1 MILRL
6 LLALLLLAGAAGCQ
20 SGDTSKTETAANE
33 TAVTDTTATEATE
46 GGETTEGTAV
56 DENEVTTESGLKY
69 VDYTVGD
76 GASPKEGDM
85 VVVHYSGFLTDG
97 TKFDSSVDRG
107 QPFQFK
113 IGVGQVIKGWDEGV
127 MSMKV
132 GGKRKLIIPPELGYG
147 ARGAGGV
154 IPPNATLLF
163 DVELLDIK

>member
-6 LLALLLLAGAAGCQ
+6 LLALMLLAGVAGCQ
-20 SGDTSKTETAANE
+20 SDDTSKTETATTE
-33 TAVTDTTATEATE
+33 TAATEKAATE

-76 GASPKEGDM
+76 GASPKEGDT
-85 VVVHYSGFLTDG
+85 VTVHYSGFLTDG

-107 QPFQFK
+107 KPFQFI

-127 MSMKV
+127 MSMAI

-163 DVELLDIK
+163 DVELLGIN

>member
-1 MILRL
+1 MILKL
-6 LLALLLLAGAAGCQ
+6 ALALLLLAGAAGCQ
-20 SGDTSKTETAANE
+20 SDDSAKTETAATE
-33 TAVTDTTATEATE
+33 TVATATTDS
-46 GGETTEGTAV
+46 GKTMEGTAV

-85 VVVHYSGFLTDG
+85 VTVHYTGSLTDG

-113 IGVGQVIKGWDEGV
+113 IGLGQVIKGWDEGV
-127 MSMKV
+127 MSMAI

-147 ARGAGGV
+147 SRGAGGV

-163 DVELLDIK
+163 DVELLKIN